1 MLEELQRLM
10 KLSRIMSNM
19 TKKIIPAILPK
30 DFFDLKEHLER
41 VKGVTDYVQIDIC
54 NSTYTPSKTWPFTHT
69 PDVYFKKMVTQEEG
83 MPFWEDIDF
92 ELDLMIKNP
101 EEHYEKFLQLGP
113 KKIIFHFETMSN
125 PIEFIQK
132 VKEFLRD
139 YTNVDPD
146 LLNGDD
152 IYNLSSF
159 ISIKISVN
167 VIDRNINYHIN
178 FDVQYRSRLFSQV
191 NLEMIKG
198 LMDDDDSLKSSFSYK
213 KESIEST
220 SDRLGIL
227 LSKIGNSINKSLS
240 IKYLCGEIKNVKS
253 AQLSK
258 DSDERNYRRTQEE
271 NKNQRLDYYKKYEDD
286 ISDYLLEFGS
296 DCKIKTTYL
305 GITAEIEF
313 EIENI
318 GDYIDFNTKE
328 EDRLRSL
335 LQVKKRIPKDF
346 KMLYKYKLSNSKIVY
361 YLLFRSDTINKD
373 YPIDT
378 TIKAARR
385 MAVPR
390 RIW

>member
-1 MLEELQRLM
+1 M
-10 KLSRIMSNM
+10 KY
-19 TKKIIPAILPK
+19 
-30 DFFDLKEHLER
+30 
-41 VKGVTDYVQIDIC
+41 VK
-54 NSTYTPSKTWPFTHT
+54 TY
-69 PDVYFKKMVTQEEG
+69 E
-83 MPFWEDIDF
+83 
-92 ELDLMIKNP
+92 ELDLPFFRNVDKEIKKLKSSI
-101 EEHYEKFLQLGP
+101 ESSTISKYIDTIKILSTGYAGVYGP
-113 KKIIFHFETMSN
+113 KPKDKG
-125 PIEFIQK
+125 IEIDIK